1 VAKST
6 TRKEKSLEPLANMVL
21 CASNAKHVTAPLW
34 PANVWTSLNTPLLSK
49 EYNKTF
55 LSQPP
60 VATHLPLG
68 DIAADSVDE
77 VCPINFSCNAKMV
90 SVCKITGKFATTAE
104 STKAVSPGLTVL
116 DCLAAGC
123 FVWATKW
130 FNDAPAAHNN
140 ALAINGLLRK
150 KIEIIFIGLEYG
162 FSYQN

>member
-1 VAKST
+1 
-6 TRKEKSLEPLANMVL
+6 
-21 CASNAKHVTAPLW
+21 
-34 PANVWTSLNTPLLSK
+34 LNTPLLSK

-104 STKAVSPGLTVL
+104 STKAVSPGVPVTADFGILLSELAPLPTGPFAGVPGLPAPPGLTVL

>member
-1 VAKST
+1 
-6 TRKEKSLEPLANMVL
+6 
-21 CASNAKHVTAPLW
+21 
-34 PANVWTSLNTPLLSK
+34 
-49 EYNKTF
+49 
-55 LSQPP
+55 
-60 VATHLPLG
+60 LG
-68 DIAADSVDE
+68 EIAADSVDE

-104 STKAVSPGLTVL
+104 STKAVSPGLPVTA
-116 DCLAAGC
+116 DFGIPGC